1 MEILLLISY
10 IISIRINVRI
20 ARNIYNYRIT
30 NSYQNR
36 HLYFI
41 IYSMNITPELQQE
54 MDIVTAIREKKVD
67 QIKTSVHNDRKLTL
81 KQKLFICNYI
91 DNWGNASD
99 AVRKA
104 GYNIGGKGWE
114 IWGITENKTYIT
126 EGAIGKENLQK
137 PQIAKYLDDFGDLAG
152 SKIVHIMN
160 NWKEDNQL
168 KASTYVYDQVH
179 WKASQ
184 KIEQTVTF
192 SLSGLS
198 SAIQDEYKE
207 INIVDIEIVDI
218 PTLHNPYYA
227 QYNWTSD
234 DDLYS

>member
-1 MEILLLISY
+1 MEILLLNSY

-20 ARNIYNYRIT
+20 ARNIDNYHIT
-30 NSYQNR
+30 ISYQNR

-67 QIKTSVHNDRKLTL
+67 QIKQSVHNDKKLTL

-91 DNWGNASD
+91 DNGGNASD

-104 GYNIGGKGWE
+104 GYNIGGKGWKD
-114 IWGITENKTYIT
+114 IENTTNSTVWTIAVKNMQN
-126 EGAIGKENLQK
+126 GAIV
-137 PQIAKYLDDFGDLAG
+137 KYLDDFGELAG

-160 NWKEDNQL
+160 NWREDNQL

-198 SAIQDEYKE
+198 TAIQEDYKE
-207 INIVDIEIVDI
+207 INIVDTEIIDN
-218 PTLHNPYYA
+218 PTLHNIDYA
-227 QYNWTSD
+227 KLEWESD